1 MGGPGP
7 SGMTPAASCYVSQV
21 HAFLYKGSADDIP
34 VKHDMPDTRKES
46 LPETFSDELNRFFA
60 LCLLNLV
67 FGALAMAFGMQFIVT
82 AALAMAEA
90 QTLGIFSLVQV
101 LIGWAAAAI
110 GFRWIISSA
119 KILKGVTKIR
129 REFRAMEDPAPAEA
143 LTGLIVRMLAHYR
156 ANWKTIWRMN
166 LISIV
171 GGAIYIALGVVNIL
185 QGISSWYSPSSS
197 EFFYLPAFIAYCIAA
212 GINLAIGLVAL
223 LSATAFRRY
232 ARAWDRR
239 IIEADRAGEALQGSL
254 EEGSVPDAD
263 TAPGRGQE

>member
-1 MGGPGP
+1 
-7 SGMTPAASCYVSQV
+7 
-21 HAFLYKGSADDIP
+21 
-34 VKHDMPDTRKES
+34 MPDSSEKS
-46 LPETFSDELNRFFA
+46 LPETFSEELTSFFA

-90 QTLGIFSLVQV
+90 QTPGIFSLIQV
-101 LIGWAAAAI
+101 LVGWAAAAI
-110 GFRWIISSA
+110 GFRWILSSA

-129 REFRAMEDPAPAEA
+129 REFRAMEGPVPAEA

-171 GGAIYIALGVVNIL
+171 GGAIYIALGVVNIV
-185 QGISSWYSPSSS
+185 QGISIWYSPSPSV
-197 EFFYLPAFIAYCIAA
+197 FFYLPAFIAYCIAV
-212 GINLAIGLVAL
+212 GINMAIGLVAL
-223 LSATAFRRY
+223 LSAAGFRRY

-239 IIEADRAGEALQGSL
+239 IIEADRAGESLQGSL
-254 EEGSVPDAD
+254 EPGSVRGAD